1 MKELTFDQIENV
13 SGSMSAYEYIGS
25 GLIIGGSGAGCA
37 LAEGAT
43 ILAIGTGI
51 GGVIIG
57 GAIIG
62 YGIYTLL
69 S

>member
-1 MKELTFDQIENV
+1 MKQLTVEQIDQV
-13 SGSMSAYEYIGS
+13 SGSMSAYEYIGN
-25 GLIIGGSGAGCA
+25 GLIIGGGGAGLA

-57 GAIIG
+57 GAAIG

-69 S
+69 N